1 MWALAPMM
9 VPTNS
14 VRKPE
19 RTASVAISA
28 KTASATPT
36 KLMIDI
42 TLTPPSRLRA
52 RR

>member
-1 MWALAPMM
+1 MM

-14 VRKPE
+14 VRKPD

-28 KTASATPT
+28 KTASDTPT
-36 KLMIDI
+36 SEMIDI
-42 TLTPPSRLRA
+42 TLTPPSRRRA